1 VPVDSAGDEEATM
14 STDRVID
21 VMSLAPVKVK
31 PTDSVAKVA
40 ALMREKD
47 IGAVLV
53 DGGGDMTGVVTD
65 RDLVVRVMAD
75 AGSPSTMVS
84 AACTMHPLCLRP
96 DDDVDTALETMRT
109 HAVRRVPVV
118 DNGVAVGVVS
128 LGDLARLRDPESVL
142 GRISTAAPNH

>member
-1 VPVDSAGDEEATM
+1 M

>member
-1 VPVDSAGDEEATM
+1 M
-14 STDRVID
+14 SSERVVD
-21 VMSLAPVKVK
+21 VMSMAPVKVK

-53 DGGGDMTGVVTD
+53 DGGDDMTGVVTD

-75 AGSPSTMVS
+75 AGSPETMVS
-84 AACTMHPLCLRP
+84 AVCTMHPLCLHP
-96 DDDVDTALETMRT
+96 DDDVDDAVRTMRE

-118 DNGVAVGVVS
+118 DHGVAVGVVS
-128 LGDLARLRDPESVL
+128 LGDLARLRDPDSVL
-142 GRISTAAPNH
+142 GRISTAEPNH

>member
-1 VPVDSAGDEEATM
+1 M

-53 DGGGDMTGVVTD
+53 DGGGGMTGLVTD

-84 AACTMHPLCLRP
+84 AVCTMHPLCLRP

>member
-1 VPVDSAGDEEATM
+1 VPVDSAVHEEATM
-14 STDRVID
+14 STDRVVD

-47 IGAVLV
+47 IGVVLV

-142 GRISTAAPNH
+142 GRISTAEPNH

>member
-1 VPVDSAGDEEATM
+1 M
-14 STDRVID
+14 STERVVD

-84 AACTMHPLCLRP
+84 AACTMHPLCLSP

-118 DNGVAVGVVS
+118 DNGVAVGMVS

-142 GRISTAAPNH
+142 GRISTAEPNH